1 MEMKKRRYYRTV
13 LALSAAVTV
22 AGAGIGHAWAYFTTY
37 AQASGG
43 YTVHLSSRTEIREDF
58 SDWTKHV
65 VIENAEGSE
74 PVYVR
79 VKAFC
84 GSQYTIEYAGEGW
97 SLAADGYY
105 YYEHAVSG
113 EAGHNTTAP
122 LDLKI
127 GGIPADPEVME
138 QFNVI
143 VIYESTPVR
152 YHEDGTPYTVYETDW
167 SVILDSGK
175 TGSSGGVYPDR
186 TDSNEGDFGEES
198 LDEIYP
204 DGMNPDAVYPE
215 VEGGGEG

>member
-1 MEMKKRRYYRTV
+1 MKRRKFYPGA
-13 LALSAAVTV
+13 LALAALAGV
-22 AGAGIGHAWAYFTTY
+22 ALAGIGEAWSYFTTY
-37 AQASGG
+37 AEAAGG
-43 YTVHLSSRTEIREDF
+43 YTIRLGDRTEIREEF
-58 SDWTKHV
+58 TDWTKHV

-152 YHEDGTPYTVYETDW
+152 YHEDGTPFTVYETDW

-175 TGSSGGVYPDR
+175 TGSSGGVHPNEENYNAEN
-186 TDSNEGDFGEES
+186 TDKDSS
-198 LDEIYP
+198 
-204 DGMNPDAVYPE
+204 DAFYPE
-215 VEGGGEG
+215 EEGGGEG